1 MSEKILL
8 IDGHSILNRAFY
20 GLPDL
25 TNSEGKHTGAVYG
38 FLNIMFRILEEEK
51 PDYLTVAFDLH
62 EPTFRHKLYD
72 AYKGTRKGM
81 PPELVEQVPLMREML
96 TAMGVKTVSMPG
108 YEADDLLG
116 TLARK
121 SEQKGMEVTILSG
134 DRDLLQLAT
143 DKVMIRLPKTS
154 KGKTTIENFHTAE
167 VLEKYQVTP
176 PQIIEL
182 KALMGDSSDNIPGI
196 PGVGEKTATKII
208 AQFGSIENAHEHLEE
223 IKPNKAKES
232 MREHYDLA
240 VLSKTLAT
248 INTESPLE
256 YSYEEARLGNLYTQ
270 QAYELCRRL
279 EFKNLLGRFDAEA
292 VPENTIEQNFFVCSE
307 LSGVEALF
315 EKAARNSMAGIALIA
330 DKNNV
335 YGLGIALE
343 KKKYIIFLQK
353 GFCQENIFVK
363 S

>member
-279 EFKNLLGRFDAEA
+279 
-292 VPENTIEQNFFVCSE
+292 
-307 LSGVEALF
+307 
-315 EKAARNSMAGIALIA
+315 
-330 DKNNV
+330 
-335 YGLGIALE
+335 
-343 KKKYIIFLQK
+343 
-353 GFCQENIFVK
+353 
-363 S
+363 